1 MIGTADG
8 QEIYI
13 VSGILFVFLI
23 LMFFFFLMLV
33 FNLEIIKLILVAT
46 LGEQ

>member
-8 QEIYI
+8 RQIYI

-23 LMFFFFLMLV
+23 LMFFLMLV
-33 FNLEIIKLILVAT
+33 FNLEIIILILVAT
-46 LGEQ
+46 LGEH

>member
-8 QEIYI
+8 RQIYI

-23 LMFFFFLMLV
+23 LMFFFLILV
-33 FNLEIIKLILVAT
+33 FNLEIIILILVAT
-46 LGEQ
+46 LGER